1 MPYGMYRS
9 PIAHG
14 TPSQRRQED
23 ALVLVN
29 EHEER
34 WWEGELYRLKGEL
47 LLLAASA
54 VRDTAHT
61 PEACFWQAL
70 DLARHQ
76 QAKSLEL
83 RRKDAVVLHAFARSL
98 LTALTWCLMHVHSRL
113 CPVRSAPKNM
123 ERVRA
128 YVLPPEPPA
137 RGFRAGHSV
146 QTAWRHRVGRGK
158 SAHALPAFVAQSAC
172 GRARRI
178 SR

>member
-70 DLARHQ
+70 DLISPDSPHVVSNACAFPPLSGAVSTKEHGESQGLRATARTAGQ
-76 QAKSLEL
+76 GISSWPFCSNCLAPS
-83 RRKDAVVLHAFARSL
+83 RR
-98 LTALTWCLMHVHSRL
+98 
-113 CPVRSAPKNM
+113 
-123 ERVRA
+123 
-128 YVLPPEPPA
+128 
-137 RGFRAGHSV
+137 
-146 QTAWRHRVGRGK
+146 AW
-158 SAHALPAFVAQSAC
+158 
-172 GRARRI
+172 
-178 SR
+178 